1 LSLEQEYRSACA
13 ARNAASVAFDVAS
26 SRADFAYAN
35 RQRALGSYVSLVEQL
50 AVEEGSLPSASQAAG
65 PSQPRVPTKRKR
77 GEASR
82 PIPELVSGS
91 LSQPRAVPSKK
102 GKEKA
107 RLPFDDGLESDEGG
121 SDAMEP

>member
-1 LSLEQEYRSACA
+1 
-13 ARNAASVAFDVAS
+13 
-26 SRADFAYAN
+26 
-35 RQRALGSYVSLVEQL
+35 VEQL